1 MGQNT
6 EEKGVNEVKVK
17 LVVVGDCGCGKT
29 TLIKRYING
38 SYTDVSFI
46 YLFPFNVVKQ
56 LGFEIR
62 ARGSMLW
69 RETGSVEQVWSM
81 VSSWRITGM
90 DTLPGI
96 GANSAKMVLLPVV
109 RGLHQRKEFAPKKR
123 NLLPCSQEK
132 EKICSPLEQIRS
144 F

>member
-62 ARGSMLW
+62 ARGSML
-69 RETGSVEQVWSM
+69 
-81 VSSWRITGM
+81 
-90 DTLPGI
+90 
-96 GANSAKMVLLPVV
+96 
-109 RGLHQRKEFAPKKR
+109 
-123 NLLPCSQEK
+123 
-132 EKICSPLEQIRS
+132 
-144 F
+144 